1 MATFTH
7 ANTKTWSRIQFT
19 MIQIRLLLRTTTSIS
34 EEKLSAIRVG
44 IERRWIR
51 DVNIFAI
58 DKNNFCKAQLVI
70 RIDWDSY
77 DVRRFVE
84 KSFVFLGD
92 KESTDD
98 TIYEMY
104 LEFLT
109 HYSKDISNNLL
120 TMQRFTIFKQN
131 VKSIIAH
138 NSDKSS
144 TWEMGVNEWTDLTDD
159 EFHTVFP
166 LLPRDQQCS
175 ATNRQSFALTAEE
188 NLPKFKDW
196 RDAGVVPA
204 VNN

>member
-92 KESTDD
+92 KESTD
-98 TIYEMY
+98 
-104 LEFLT
+104 LQ
-109 HYSKDISNNLL
+109 NNLRAAIEIDDVISAFNKFVSENAL
-120 TMQRFTIFKQN
+120 STMWNVVFQPNAPDIDDDQ
-131 VKSIIAH
+131 VKSLGISHLQPIKWQIRK
-138 NSDKSS
+138 NDREQSD
-144 TWEMGVNEWTDLTDD
+144 
-159 EFHTVFP
+159 
-166 LLPRDQQCS
+166 
-175 ATNRQSFALTAEE
+175 
-188 NLPKFKDW
+188 LPKTIV
-196 RDAGVVPA
+196 GSYVVI
-204 VNN
+204 